1 MALRTFR
8 TAAFPAVL
16 AAAIV
21 LPVPYPGQ
29 TPRTNVKASEF
40 RKLQWIAG
48 DWIGSGGE
56 YPAFYERYAFVNDST
71 IEQQS
76 FSDETMRTVTDRAT
90 IALRNGRIIHA
101 SGSSRSD
108 AVALDATGISFVA
121 AKPGGGAFVFKRA
134 SKGRWLATLRSA
146 TGKRTIYEMRPKR

>member
-1 MALRTFR
+1 MALRTLR

-29 TPRTNVKASEF
+29 NPRTNVKLSDF
-40 RKLQWIAG
+40 RKLHWIAG
-48 DWIGSGGE
+48 DWIGTGGD
-56 YPAFYERYAFVNDST
+56 YPAFYERYTFVNDST

-76 FSDETMRTVTDRAT
+76 FSDATMRTVTDRAT
-90 IALRNGRIIHA
+90 ITLRKGRVVHA
-101 SGSSRSD
+101 SGSSRYD
-108 AVALDATGISFVA
+108 AVALDATGISFMP
-121 AKPGGGAFVFKRA
+121 AKTGGNSFVFKRA
-134 SKGRWLATLRSA
+134 SKGRWLATLRAS